1 VTTDYRPM
9 WTSLGLDL
17 EAHDILLNVLGQA
30 YQDTFLSQ
38 KNRPEGMSYLD
49 FVVSEVHGLRIKE
62 LQDARSEGRKVIGT
76 FCVFVPDEL
85 ILAADA
91 ISVGLCAGAEF
102 GFDEAE
108 RLLPRNTCS
117 LIKSFFGFK
126 LNRVCPYMEAADLL
140 VGETTCD
147 GKKKAYEIFKGI
159 QPNIYV
165 MEVPQMKTAQ
175 DRALLKSEYLRFKE
189 ELERLTGV
197 TITAERLKR
206 GIQLVNNRREAISR
220 LSALRVAGPAP
231 ISGLDALLINQVAF
245 YDDPVRFTGA
255 VNKICDELE
264 GRVGAGERVSP
275 KGTPRILVSGCPM
288 TVPNWKLAA
297 IIEGSGGVIVGEESC
312 VGEWGTRN
320 LVVETGSDVDTL
332 MEAIVDRYF
341 KVDCAIF
348 TPNPERLDN
357 VVDMVARY
365 KADGVIHYALQFC
378 SPYTVESYR
387 VEQEL
392 SSRGIPV
399 LRIETDYSPEDVGQ
413 LKTRAEAFLEM
424 IRK

>member
-1 VTTDYRPM
+1 
-9 WTSLGLDL
+9 
-17 EAHDILLNVLGQA
+17 
-30 YQDTFLSQ
+30 
-38 KNRPEGMSYLD
+38 
-49 FVVSEVHGLRIKE
+49 
-62 LQDARSEGRKVIGT
+62 
-76 FCVFVPDEL
+76 
-85 ILAADA
+85 
-91 ISVGLCAGAEF
+91 
-102 GFDEAE
+102 
-108 RLLPRNTCS
+108 
-117 LIKSFFGFK
+117 
-126 LNRVCPYMEAADLL
+126 
-140 VGETTCD
+140 
-147 GKKKAYEIFKGI
+147 
-159 QPNIYV
+159 
-165 MEVPQMKTAQ
+165 
-175 DRALLKSEYLRFKE
+175 
-189 ELERLTGV
+189 
-197 TITAERLKR
+197 
-206 GIQLVNNRREAISR
+206 
-220 LSALRVAGPAP
+220 
-231 ISGLDALLINQVAF
+231 
-245 YDDPVRFTGA
+245 
-255 VNKICDELE
+255 
-264 GRVGAGERVSP
+264 
-275 KGTPRILVSGCPM
+275 M

-312 VGEWGTRN
+312 VGERGTRN